1 MMNQYVDT
9 LTLIN
14 QEFQDLQMN
23 PITSIGSTASMPDPN
38 NPYEW
43 ICSMMG
49 PSLIKMDYS
58 I

>member
-23 PITSIGSTASMPDPN
+23 PITSIGSTASMPESN
-38 NPYEW
+38 NPYE
-43 ICSMMG
+43 
-49 PSLIKMDYS
+49 
-58 I
+58 